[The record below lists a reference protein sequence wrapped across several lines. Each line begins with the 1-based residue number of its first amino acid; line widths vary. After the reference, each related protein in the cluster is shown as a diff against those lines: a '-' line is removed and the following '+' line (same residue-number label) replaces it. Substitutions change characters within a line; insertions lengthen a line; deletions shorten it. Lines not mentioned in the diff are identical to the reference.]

1 MLPALCATA
10 AALDARA
17 LIGRLAKPAPATVA
31 FREVRFSTLVNE
43 PLIVAGELV
52 YTDAT
57 SLDRRVTYPYQETV
71 AIRGESV
78 RVEREG
84 SPPRSFGLNR
94 APELRGLLSGFTA
107 LLAGD
112 SAALE
117 RNFSIAANGS
127 DAAWTLELTPTDKR
141 ARRRMQQIGVLGA
154 GTGTIGLATDADVGR
169 FAGTRPDSA
178 QCARPDALPAAQ
190 VELEQRNM
198 VMHVRRS
205 LHQTPSMR
213 LFRRKI
219 RYQGA
224 CDASRRAFSG

>member
-1 MLPALCATA
+1 MTSGKPKFRTLVTLLAMLPALCATA
-10 AALDARA
+10 AVLDAQA

-57 SLDRRVTYPYQETV
+57 SLDRRITQPYRETV

-94 APELRGLLSGFTA
+94 APELRGLLSGFIA

-127 DAAWTLELTPTDKR
+127 DVAWTLELTPTDKR
-141 ARRRMQQIGVLGA
+141 ARRRLQQIVVNGRSDVPHCFTMLTANGGASVLLLGA
-154 GTGTIGLATDADVGR
+154 AAERELPKPTTLEALKHLC
-169 FAGTRPDSA
+169 SA
-178 QCARPDALPAAQ
+178 
-190 VELEQRNM
+190 E
-198 VMHVRRS
+198 
-205 LHQTPSMR
+205 
-213 LFRRKI
+213 
-219 RYQGA
+219 
-224 CDASRRAFSG
+224 

>member
-1 MLPALCATA
+1 MLPALSATA
-10 AALDARA
+10 AALDAQA

-43 PLIVAGELV
+43 PLVVAGELV
-52 YTDAT
+52 YTEAT
-57 SLDRRVTYPYQETV
+57 SLDRRVTQPYRETV

-141 ARRRMQQIGVLGA
+141 ARRRLQQIVVNGRADVPQCFTMLTANGGASVLLLGA
-154 GTGTIGLATDADVGR
+154 AAERELPQPTTLETLKHLC
-169 FAGTRPDSA
+169 SA
-178 QCARPDALPAAQ
+178 
-190 VELEQRNM
+190 E
-198 VMHVRRS
+198 
-205 LHQTPSMR
+205 
-213 LFRRKI
+213 
-219 RYQGA
+219 
-224 CDASRRAFSG
+224 

>member
-1 MLPALCATA
+1 MLPALSATA
-10 AALDARA
+10 AALDAQA

-57 SLDRRVTYPYQETV
+57 SLDRRVVRPYRETV

-127 DAAWTLELTPTDKR
+127 DAAWTLELTPIDKR
-141 ARRRMQQIGVLGA
+141 ARRRLQQIVVNGRADVPQCFTMLTANGGASVLLLGA
-154 GTGTIGLATDADVGR
+154 AADR
-169 FAGTRPDSA
+169 ELPKPTTLEALKHLCSA
-178 QCARPDALPAAQ
+178 
-190 VELEQRNM
+190 E
-198 VMHVRRS
+198 
-205 LHQTPSMR
+205 
-213 LFRRKI
+213 
-219 RYQGA
+219 
-224 CDASRRAFSG
+224 

>member
-10 AALDARA
+10 AALDAQA

-57 SLDRRVTYPYQETV
+57 SLDRRVMQPYRETV

-127 DAAWTLELTPTDKR
+127 DAAWTLELTPIDKR
-141 ARRRMQQIGVLGA
+141 ARRRLQQIVVNGRADVPQCFTMLTANGGASVLLLGA
-154 GTGTIGLATDADVGR
+154 AAERELPKPTTLETLKHLC
-169 FAGTRPDSA
+169 SA
-178 QCARPDALPAAQ
+178 
-190 VELEQRNM
+190 E
-198 VMHVRRS
+198 
-205 LHQTPSMR
+205 
-213 LFRRKI
+213 
-219 RYQGA
+219 
-224 CDASRRAFSG
+224 

>member
-1 MLPALCATA
+1 MALTMLPALCATA
-10 AALDARA
+10 AALDAQA

-31 FREVRFSTLVNE
+31 FREVRFSSLVSE
-43 PLIVAGELV
+43 PLIVGGELV

-57 SLDRRVTYPYQETV
+57 SLDRRVTLPYRETV

-127 DAAWTLELTPTDKR
+127 NDAWTLELTPTDKR
-141 ARRRMQQIGVLGA
+141 ARRRLQQIVVNGRADVPKCFTMLTANAGASVLLLGA
-154 GTGTIGLATDADVGR
+154 AAERELPKPTTLETLKQLC
-169 FAGTRPDSA
+169 SA
-178 QCARPDALPAAQ
+178 
-190 VELEQRNM
+190 E
-198 VMHVRRS
+198 
-205 LHQTPSMR
+205 
-213 LFRRKI
+213 
-219 RYQGA
+219 
-224 CDASRRAFSG
+224 

>member
-10 AALDARA
+10 AALDAQA

-31 FREVRFSTLVNE
+31 FREVRFSSLVNE
-43 PLIVAGELV
+43 PLIVGGELV

-57 SLDRRVTYPYQETV
+57 SLDRRVTQPYRETV

-107 LLAGD
+107 LLTGD
-112 SAALE
+112 PAALE

-141 ARRRMQQIGVLGA
+141 ARRRLQQIVVNGRADVPQCFTMLTANGGASVLLLGA
-154 GTGTIGLATDADVGR
+154 AAERELPQPTTLETLKHLC
-169 FAGTRPDSA
+169 SA
-178 QCARPDALPAAQ
+178 
-190 VELEQRNM
+190 E
-198 VMHVRRS
+198 
-205 LHQTPSMR
+205 
-213 LFRRKI
+213 
-219 RYQGA
+219 
-224 CDASRRAFSG
+224 

>member
-1 MLPALCATA
+1 MLPALSATA
-10 AALDARA
+10 AALDAQA

-31 FREVRFSTLVNE
+31 FREVRFSTLMNE

-57 SLDRRVTYPYQETV
+57 SLDRRVMQPYRETV

-127 DAAWTLELTPTDKR
+127 DAAWTLELTPIDKR
-141 ARRRMQQIGVLGA
+141 ARRRLQQIVVNGRADVPQCFTMLTANGGASVLLLGA
-154 GTGTIGLATDADVGR
+154 AADR
-169 FAGTRPDSA
+169 ELPKPTTLETLKHLCSA
-178 QCARPDALPAAQ
+178 
-190 VELEQRNM
+190 E
-198 VMHVRRS
+198 
-205 LHQTPSMR
+205 
-213 LFRRKI
+213 
-219 RYQGA
+219 
-224 CDASRRAFSG
+224 

>member
-1 MLPALCATA
+1 MPRTIGSTSMTSGKPILRTLTALTMLPALCATA
-10 AALDARA
+10 ATLDAQA
-17 LIGRLAKPAPATVA
+17 LIERLAKPAPATVA

-57 SLDRRVTYPYQETV
+57 SLDRRVTQPYRETV

-107 LLAGD
+107 LLAGN

-141 ARRRMQQIGVLGA
+141 ARRRLQQIVVNGRADVPQCFTMLTANGGASVLLLGA
-154 GTGTIGLATDADVGR
+154 AADR
-169 FAGTRPDSA
+169 ELPNPTTLEALKHLCSA
-178 QCARPDALPAAQ
+178 
-190 VELEQRNM
+190 E
-198 VMHVRRS
+198 
-205 LHQTPSMR
+205 
-213 LFRRKI
+213 
-219 RYQGA
+219 
-224 CDASRRAFSG
+224 

>member
-10 AALDARA
+10 AALDAQA

-57 SLDRRVTYPYQETV
+57 SLDRRVMQPYRETV

-94 APELRGLLSGFTA
+94 APDLRGLLSGFTA

-141 ARRRMQQIGVLGA
+141 ARRRLQQIVVNGRADVPQCFTMLTANGGASVLLLGA
-154 GTGTIGLATDADVGR
+154 AAERELPQPTTLETLKHLC
-169 FAGTRPDSA
+169 SA
-178 QCARPDALPAAQ
+178 
-190 VELEQRNM
+190 E
-198 VMHVRRS
+198 
-205 LHQTPSMR
+205 
-213 LFRRKI
+213 
-219 RYQGA
+219 
-224 CDASRRAFSG
+224 

>member
-10 AALDARA
+10 AALDAPS

-31 FREVRFSTLVNE
+31 FREVRFSPLINE
-43 PLIVAGELV
+43 PLIVAGELG

-57 SLDRRVTYPYQETV
+57 SLDRRVTEPYRETV

-107 LLAGD
+107 LLTGD

-117 RNFSIAANGS
+117 RNFSIAASGT
-127 DAAWTLELTPTDKR
+127 DAAWTLELTPSDNR
-141 ARRRMQQIGVLGA
+141 ARQRLQQIVVNGRADVPQCFTMLTANGGASVLLLGA
-154 GTGTIGLATDADVGR
+154 AADR
-169 FAGTRPDSA
+169 ELPKPTTLE
-178 QCARPDALPAAQ
+178 ALKHLCST
-190 VELEQRNM
+190 E
-198 VMHVRRS
+198 
-205 LHQTPSMR
+205 
-213 LFRRKI
+213 
-219 RYQGA
+219 
-224 CDASRRAFSG
+224 

>member
-1 MLPALCATA
+1 MTSGKPKLRTLTLLAMLPALCATA
-10 AALDARA
+10 AALDAQA

-57 SLDRRVTYPYQETV
+57 SLDRRVTQPYRETV

-141 ARRRMQQIGVLGA
+141 ARRRMQQIVVNGRADVPQCFTMLTGNGGASVLLLGA
-154 GTGTIGLATDADVGR
+154 AAERELPKPTTLEALKQLC
-169 FAGTRPDSA
+169 SA
-178 QCARPDALPAAQ
+178 
-190 VELEQRNM
+190 E
-198 VMHVRRS
+198 
-205 LHQTPSMR
+205 
-213 LFRRKI
+213 
-219 RYQGA
+219 
-224 CDASRRAFSG
+224 

>member
-1 MLPALCATA
+1 MTSGKPKLRTLLTALTMLPALCATA
-10 AALDARA
+10 AALDAQA

-31 FREVRFSTLVNE
+31 FREVRFSALVSE

-57 SLDRRVTYPYQETV
+57 SLDRRVTQPYRETV

-84 SPPRSFGLNR
+84 SSPRSFGLNR

-141 ARRRMQQIGVLGA
+141 ARRRLQQIVVNGRADVPQCFTMLTANGGASVLLLGA
-154 GTGTIGLATDADVGR
+154 AAERELPKPTTVEALEHLC
-169 FAGTRPDSA
+169 SA
-178 QCARPDALPAAQ
+178 
-190 VELEQRNM
+190 E
-198 VMHVRRS
+198 
-205 LHQTPSMR
+205 
-213 LFRRKI
+213 
-219 RYQGA
+219 
-224 CDASRRAFSG
+224 